1 MSPSLAPQGHGRITR
16 VWRPGS
22 VREPLGTYLD
32 WAYLD
37 LYNVLLGPI
46 AIILLLALHE
56 LPEVLLD
63 EECGVELPHCHLII
77 CRGANKRCPEGWWEP
92 DTGSE
97 WEPAV
102 ARPGHASNPLSC

>member
-1 MSPSLAPQGHGRITR
+1 MPLSLAPQGHGRITR
-16 VWRPGS
+16 VWKPGS
-22 VREPLGTYLD
+22 VREPLGMYLD

-97 WEPAV
+97 
-102 ARPGHASNPLSC
+102 